1 LLLFT
6 CPLLACP
13 FRGRAGRR
21 CNGIGADGGWLAS
34 ETEEE
39 AGECRKGEMVRSAM
53 VSRAKATAAAP
64 FLCERRGDM
73 GAGGRGARDADVE
86 LLLIV
91 ARTLR
96 ERDMGAAAARSGK
109 GPMIG
114 VAGFEGLLA
123 ARERVVVVGGREETG
138 LVVVRGLSSSSC
150 MAAWSVSSA
159 GSVSSRFSKFTSRGY
174 IDSINSAMRLS
185 SSSIIR
191 VKSPRLNGSFSV
203 DCGSATVRPG
213 TLATSFNSGVFAR
226 SPFVILL
233 FEAADEGRFR
243 NAS

>member
-1 LLLFT
+1 
-6 CPLLACP
+6 
-13 FRGRAGRR
+13 
-21 CNGIGADGGWLAS
+21 
-34 ETEEE
+34 
-39 AGECRKGEMVRSAM
+39 
-53 VSRAKATAAAP
+53 
-64 FLCERRGDM
+64 M
-73 GAGGRGARDADVE
+73 GAGGSGGQDADVE
-86 LLLIV
+86 LLLSV
-91 ARTLR
+91 ARALR
-96 ERDMGAAAARSGK
+96 ERDRGTAAAAAGSEK

-138 LVVVRGLSSSSC
+138 VVVVRSLSLSSC
-150 MAAWSVSSA
+150 IAAWSVPSA